1 MGAPLNLSLAV
12 WEGDLCTQTALPKSL
27 DLGRFVSEFRVI
39 AYFNF
44 KGRFGDIP
52 QESHEVSQTA
62 PAPHSLT
69 LTSVGFHTSHFWVGT
84 RSLARFLIGLIL
96 SGGKLRNS
104 SQRKPCP
111 LSVCGGGQL
120 RPHPQLCLLS
130 LHSVS
135 RVPRLMQPGWGLAG
149 GARHQWST
157 QVGNTG
163 WLVGSFLALTSRT
176 YRVLLSGALR
186 GGRF

>member
-1 MGAPLNLSLAV
+1 MGVPLNLSLAV

-96 SGGKLRNS
+96 SGGKLRTS
-104 SQRKPCP
+104 FPKEALPP
-111 LSVCGGGQL
+111 VCLWRWPAPPTPPVVFVESALRVSGAQTDAARLGACRWGQAPTVNTGGK
-120 RPHPQLCLLS
+120 H
-130 LHSVS
+130 
-135 RVPRLMQPGWGLAG
+135 RVAG
-149 GARHQWST
+149 G
-157 QVGNTG
+157 
-163 WLVGSFLALTSRT
+163 FLSRPDQQD
-176 YRVLLSGALR
+176 LQGAAVR
-186 GGRF
+186 SA